1 MSDTPIN
8 PVLARLIEERDA
20 THYSEFKI
28 LWAAS
33 AERVALVEAALAAQA
48 EIDDFGR
55 AANGTLTVASPL
67 PFCQVGTLVPL
78 PFWQVVVRTRAK
90 GEGYEGAAQNS
101 ISRLT
106 LTAAKRFGII
116 DGEVK

>member
-28 LWAAS
+28 LWAAA

-48 EIDDFGR
+48 EIDDVGR
-55 AANGTLTVASPL
+55 AANGTLTVA
-67 PFCQVGTLVPL
+67 
-78 PFWQVVVRTRAK
+78 R
-90 GEGYEGAAQNS
+90 AAQNS

-116 DGEVK
+116 DSEVQS